1 MSIASLFQKPDMQY
15 GLEQFRHTDGAV
27 LLDVRTPEEF
37 AGGHIPGSKNLP
49 LQSIF
54 DIEKVVTDIQTPV
67 FVYCQ
72 SGARSRRAA
81 AFLEKSGYT
90 EVTDL
95 GGISAY
101 RGDLEK

>member
-1 MSIASLFQKPDMQY
+1 MSIASLFQKPDMQS
-15 GLEQFRHTDGAV
+15 GLEQFQSTDGAV
-27 LLDVRTPEEF
+27 LLDVRTPGEY

-54 DIEKVVTDIQTPV
+54 EIAQVVPDPQTPV
-67 FVYCQ
+67 YVYCQ
-72 SGARSRRAA
+72 SGGRSHRAA

-90 EVTDL
+90 AVTDL

-101 RGDLEK
+101 HGELEK

>member
-1 MSIASLFQKPDMQY
+1 MSIASLFQKPDMQS
-15 GLEQFRHTDGAV
+15 GLEQFRNTDGAV
-27 LLDVRTPEEF
+27 LLDVRTPGEY

-54 DIEKVVTDIQTPV
+54 EIAQVVPDLQTPV
-67 FVYCQ
+67 YVYCQ

-81 AFLEKSGYT
+81 TFLEKSGYAA
-90 EVTDL
+90 VTDL

-101 RGDLEK
+101 HGELKK